1 MLQISCPTLSML
13 LIGSEPDHHSIVD
26 RCHTTR
32 ICAHIDYP
40 ACITEMHETTFAC
53 YTLQGMTATPS
64 RLFKSVAICSA
75 AYSELCKQVGDSP
88 VPRGTGICI
97 QCTHCVCLLT
107 AALGPRSCPAIEGCN
122 DGQVITLGSR
132 AVSRDL
138 GMCSGCFCALV
149 RW

>member
-1 MLQISCPTLSML
+1 ML

-26 RCHTTR
+26 RCHTTC

-40 ACITEMHETTFAC
+40 ACITEMHETIFAC
-53 YTLQGMTATPS
+53 YNWQGMTATPS
-64 RLFKSVAICSA
+64 RLLKSVAICSA
-75 AYSELCKQVGDSP
+75 AYSELCKQAGDSP
-88 VPRGTGICI
+88 VPQGTTGICI

-107 AALGPRSCPAIEGCN
+107 AALGPCSCPAIEGCN

-132 AVSRDL
+132 AVSCDL
-138 GMCSGCFCALV
+138 SMCSGCFCALV